1 VTSPSASAWASAW
14 TIRRF
19 ERRTEI
25 AHGDADADAD
35 GRKLEPEA
43 LSFSPHLFPG
53 LGHYGNVRV
62 ISGPASSAAGGRD
75 VTALVDRARH
85 NDGAAFRELFQAHVA
100 GVHRIVYRMVGPA
113 PDLDDLV
120 QTVFVEAFRSLP
132 AFRGEALFST
142 WLARI
147 AVRVTMHGVRRRP
160 PRAVVLDDDSEPH
173 HDHASPERTVAAR
186 EGLAIL
192 DRLLAELRPKRRS
205 AFVLHVLEGYSME
218 EVAAILN
225 ATPAAIKVRV
235 HDARRFIEKR
245 CRRDP
250 RLVDILTAGAQP

>member
-1 VTSPSASAWASAW
+1 MNFRPHLPRDSVHYDGVGVLSGPSSASPVA
-14 TIRRF
+14 
-19 ERRTEI
+19 
-25 AHGDADADAD
+25 
-35 GRKLEPEA
+35 
-43 LSFSPHLFPG
+43 PG
-53 LGHYGNVRV
+53 EV
-62 ISGPASSAAGGRD
+62 A
-75 VTALVDRARH
+75 ALVDRARN
-85 NDGAAFRELFQAHVA
+85 NDGAAFRGLFQAHVA
-100 GVHRIVYRMVGPA
+100 GVHRIVYRLVGPV

-147 AVRVTMHGVRRRP
+147 AVRVTMHHVRRRP
-160 PRAVVLDDDSEPH
+160 PHALSLDESAESRFD
-173 HDHASPERTVAAR
+173 AAGPERTVAAR

-192 DRLLAELRPKRRS
+192 DGVLAELRPKRRA

-218 EVAAILN
+218 EVGAILN
-225 ATPAAIKVRV
+225 ASTAAIKVRV

-250 RLVDILTAGAQP
+250 CLVELLAAGRGRAAGGGA

>member
-1 VTSPSASAWASAW
+1 MNSGIVLKGLRPRASEAS
-14 TIRRF
+14 
-19 ERRTEI
+19 
-25 AHGDADADAD
+25 
-35 GRKLEPEA
+35 
-43 LSFSPHLFPG
+43 SFSPYLFSR
-53 LGHYGNVRV
+53 LVHYRNVRV
-62 ISGPASSAAGGRD
+62 ISGPSSSETEGSDVAALD
-75 VTALVDRARH
+75 VTALIDRARH
-85 NDGAAFRELFQAHVA
+85 NDGAAFRALFQGHVG
-100 GVHRIVYRMVGPA
+100 GVHRIVYRMVGPV

-147 AVRVTMHGVRRRP
+147 AVRVTMRSVRRRQ
-160 PRAVVLDDDSEPH
+160 PRAVMLDDESEPH
-173 HDHASPERTVAAR
+173 DHAGPERTVAAR
-186 EGLAIL
+186 EGLAVL
-192 DRLLAELRPKRRS
+192 DRLLAELRPKRRA

-218 EVAAILN
+218 EVGAILN

-250 RLVDILTAGAQP
+250 RLFDLLTAGVAP

>member
-1 VTSPSASAWASAW
+1 V
-14 TIRRF
+14 
-19 ERRTEI
+19 RTEPGSVR
-25 AHGDADADAD
+25 ANF
-35 GRKLEPEA
+35 LPN
-43 LSFSPHLFPG
+43 LFP
-53 LGHYGNVRV
+53 LLVHHGNVRV
-62 ISGPASSAAGGRD
+62 ISGSPSSATTRGA
-75 VTALVDRARH
+75 VAALVDRARH
-85 NDGAAFRELFQAHVA
+85 NDDAAFRELFQAHVT
-100 GVHRIVYRMVGPA
+100 GVHRIVYRLVGPV

-147 AVRVTMHGVRRRP
+147 AVRVTMHAVRRRA
-160 PRAVVLDDDSEPH
+160 PRAVVLDEDSAPY
-173 HDHASPERTVAAR
+173 HDHAGPERTVAAR

-192 DRLLAELRPKRRS
+192 DRLLAELRPKRRA

-218 EVAAILN
+218 EVGAILN

-250 RLVDILTAGAQP
+250 HLYEVLTAGGVP

>member
-1 VTSPSASAWASAW
+1 MRLAA
-14 TIRRF
+14 F
-19 ERRTEI
+19 
-25 AHGDADADAD
+25 
-35 GRKLEPEA
+35 
-43 LSFSPHLFPG
+43 FSPHLFPG
-53 LGHYGNVRV
+53 LAHYGNVRV
-62 ISGPASSAAGGRD
+62 ISGPSSSAAAGRD

-85 NDGAAFRELFQAHVA
+85 NDGAAFRELFQAHVG

-160 PRAVVLDDDSEPH
+160 PRAVVLDDDSQPR
-173 HDHASPERTVAAR
+173 HDHAGPERTVAAR

-192 DRLLAELRPKRRS
+192 DRLLAELRPKRRA

-218 EVAAILN
+218 EVGAILN
-225 ATPAAIKVRV
+225 ASPAAIKVRV
-235 HDARRFIEKR
+235 HDARRFSEKR

-250 RLVDILTAGAQP
+250 RLVDILTAGAP